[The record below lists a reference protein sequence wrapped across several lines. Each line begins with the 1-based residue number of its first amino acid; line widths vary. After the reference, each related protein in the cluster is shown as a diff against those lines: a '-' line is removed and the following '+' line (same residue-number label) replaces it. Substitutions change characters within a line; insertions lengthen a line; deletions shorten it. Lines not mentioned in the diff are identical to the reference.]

1 MRKVKYKVDFS
12 NREII
17 VKSAMQ
23 NDSLTLEI
31 EVLDNGEQVSLAD
44 SNIELLWVKPD
55 NFPKKISENITI
67 QNNRIIVNDVD
78 VECTSVS
85 GICNFEL
92 TIKKSDKQISTFPLT
107 LKVIQSVINNP
118 SVENTVM
125 KLLEDLIIAS
135 NNGENVLL
143 AMDKWAEEHQD
154 LENIA
159 DVLSSVKASV
169 KELSSQIAEIE
180 KQEVRTETLN
190 NAVEIYVNTAIDD
203 GRMANLTIEDNSIES
218 KKYKNKSITR
228 EKINDEVGELID
240 IESVDESY
248 LYAII
253 DSEKRIAFGI
263 KKDGAVEI
271 LTKLITDSL
280 NLNSAN
286 IKIINSLNTLNNQQ
300 IIEDTLDNYLMAGT
314 VDITGKVA
322 ENAIGKDGRVP
333 DWILQAWANRFPIT
347 EEFREK
353 ILNGINKT
361 IICWG
366 DSLTA
371 GAGGGG
377 TTYPKVLA
385 ELSGLT
391 VYNGGVG
398 GENTKTVACRQG
410 ARRIMINNITIPAS
424 STEKVQIGSYGKL
437 YDDLGNVVY
446 PLRQGDG
453 GIGTCILAGVEGKFS
468 CTQTSSTSTDII
480 YFFKRNADGEK
491 VIINRP
497 TPLIGTWSIERKN
510 DIQVIFIGQ
519 NGGYT
524 NIDDLVRQQR
534 LMIEHSNN
542 DKYII
547 LGLTSGSATE
557 RAELEQRMIR
567 EYGRRYIN
575 LREYI
580 STYGMEDAELEPT
593 ETDLAEMAEGKVP
606 TSLRFDTVHGNHY
619 FYEIIGKLTYS
630 RLIELG
636 DVEEAK

>member
-1 MRKVKYKVDFS
+1 M
-12 NREII
+12 
-17 VKSAMQ
+17 
-23 NDSLTLEI
+23 
-31 EVLDNGEQVSLAD
+31 
-44 SNIELLWVKPD
+44 
-55 NFPKKISENITI
+55 
-67 QNNRIIVNDVD
+67 
-78 VECTSVS
+78 
-85 GICNFEL
+85 
-92 TIKKSDKQISTFPLT
+92 
-107 LKVIQSVINNP
+107 
-118 SVENTVM
+118 
-125 KLLEDLIIAS
+125 
-135 NNGENVLL
+135 
-143 AMDKWAEEHQD
+143 
-154 LENIA
+154 
-159 DVLSSVKASV
+159 
-169 KELSSQIAEIE
+169 
-180 KQEVRTETLN
+180 
-190 NAVEIYVNTAIDD
+190 
-203 GRMANLTIEDNSIES
+203 
-218 KKYKNKSITR
+218 
-228 EKINDEVGELID
+228 
-240 IESVDESY
+240 
-248 LYAII
+248 
-253 DSEKRIAFGI
+253 
-263 KKDGAVEI
+263 EI

-398 GENTKTVACRQG
+398 GENTKTIACRQG

-606 TSLRFDTVHGNHY
+606 TSLRFDTVHG
-619 FYEIIGKLTYS
+619 LS
-630 RLIELG
+630 LIHI
-636 DVEEAK
+636 